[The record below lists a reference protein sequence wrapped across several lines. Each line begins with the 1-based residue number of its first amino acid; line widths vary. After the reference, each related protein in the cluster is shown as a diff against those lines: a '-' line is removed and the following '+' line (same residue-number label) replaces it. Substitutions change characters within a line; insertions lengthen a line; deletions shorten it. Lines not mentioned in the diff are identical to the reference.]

1 MESNNLIVVTFSEAN
16 LDVTPANKAPDAV
29 VTTLPNLDAPFFNML
44 PLLIA
49 VAVPIAAVSAAVPDN
64 AVSYCSA
71 LALFSL
77 VYSSM

>member
-16 LDVTPANKAPDAV
+16 LDVTPATKAPPAV

-49 VAVPIAAVSAAVPDN
+49 VA
-64 AVSYCSA
+64 AVSYTH
-71 LALFSL
+71 LTLPTTPY
-77 VYSSM
+77 V